1 MRRLFLFI
9 ALAGGALAP
18 AWAEQDSAA
27 VSWLERIAAAA
38 QRLNYSGT
46 FVYQSGGQTETSRIT
61 HVVDGAGQ
69 REKLEVLDGSPREV
83 IRMNDEVRCFLPEER
98 MVIVERQ
105 EGRKAFPARLPASLS
120 DLSKHYRIRMGDLSR
135 VAGFEARQVILEP
148 KDSLRYGH
156 MLWADTGTGLL
167 LRARMVNERNEAIEQ
182 FYFTQLQIGGAID
195 KQMLKPRFDAAPQ
208 AWQVH
213 RARTMESGADD
224 AAWVFRAELPGFT
237 RSAGMK
243 RQLQDG
249 QPMTTQYVFSD
260 GLAAISVFIE
270 PLAGKRERPQ
280 PGMFSTGAMSV
291 YKRIVGDYGLI
302 LVGEVPPQTLK
313 MLGDGIEP
321 RKGQ

>member
-1 MRRLFLFI
+1 MRWLFLFI
-9 ALAGGALAP
+9 ALVGGALAP
-18 AWAEQDSAA
+18 AWAEQDADA
-27 VSWLERIAAAA
+27 LSWLERIAAAA
-38 QRLNYSGT
+38 QHLNYSGT

-105 EGRKAFPARLPASLS
+105 EGRKAFPARLPAALS
-120 DLSKHYRIRMGDLSR
+120 DLANYYRIRLGGLSR
-135 VAGFEARQVILEP
+135 VAGFEARQLILEP

-167 LRARMVNERNEAIEQ
+167 LRARMVNERKEAIEQ

-224 AAWVFRAELPGFT
+224 AAWVFRVELPGFT

-291 YKRIVGDYGLI
+291 YKRIVGDHALI

-313 MLGDGIEP
+313 RLGDGIEP
-321 RKGQ
+321 RRGQ